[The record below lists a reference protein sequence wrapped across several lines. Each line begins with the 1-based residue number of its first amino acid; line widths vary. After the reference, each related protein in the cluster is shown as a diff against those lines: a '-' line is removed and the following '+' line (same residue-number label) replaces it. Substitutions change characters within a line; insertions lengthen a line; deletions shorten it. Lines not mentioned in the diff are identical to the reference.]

1 MAEPDAAKGVPKLNT
16 KLTRGLAH
24 HKLTDHYAILGI
36 PITASGDLVRRKFL
50 QIAKMLHPDIFGR
63 TPAERELGTQYLAKM
78 INPAY
83 QLLSNDRN
91 RAEYLASLRLF
102 AKLQR
107 QKNLVP
113 EVVSPRAQQLQRI
126 PHEFNYHKFIDQA
139 AADQYQSLDGILPAT
154 EELSELNLIFLLTQ
168 NDLST
173 INSRAGASATRE
185 QDSVGQT
192 TVTQTAGTP
201 APAKAK
207 ADDDATIIQSP
218 ATRLLQLAQ
227 LYVNKKQWGDALKEL
242 RNAEKLEPD
251 HATVHGLLGV
261 VYMNQNNNAMAKASF
276 QKAQRLN
283 PKEPNAL
290 KHLKQVEA
298 ALAAPPPKKG
308 GGLFGFGKK

>member
-1 MAEPDAAKGVPKLNT
+1 MAESDAAKGAPKLNT
-16 KLTRGLAH
+16 KLLRGLAQ

-50 QIAKMLHPDIFGR
+50 QLAKVLHPDIFGR
-63 TPAERELGTQYLAKM
+63 TPAERDLGTQYLAKM

-113 EVVSPRAQQLQRI
+113 DVISPRAQQLQRI

-139 AADQYQSLDGILPAT
+139 AAEQYQSLDSILPAT

-168 NDLST
+168 NDLSA
-173 INSRAGASATRE
+173 INSRAATPAAKE
-185 QDSVGQT
+185 HDSIGQT
-192 TVTQTAGTP
+192 TIAQTGATP
-201 APAKAK
+201 AKSAKS
-207 ADDDATIIQSP
+207 DDDVTVLQSP
-218 ATRLLQLAQ
+218 TTRLVQLAQ
-227 LYVNKKQWGDALKEL
+227 LYVNKKQWADALKEL
-242 RNAEKLEPD
+242 RNAEKLEPEQ
-251 HATVHGLLGV
+251 ATIHGLLGV
-261 VYMNQNNNAMAKASF
+261 VYMNQNNNVMAKASF

-283 PKEPNAL
+283 PREPNAL
-290 KHLKQVEA
+290 KYLKQVEA